1 MMNSTM
7 QPKLSEGQD
16 KSEITVALNTLIES
30 GWNLDDEQSGVRKTY
45 YLKTYTKVMVGG
57 LNQV

>member
-1 MMNSTM
+1 MNSTM
-7 QPKLSEGQD
+7 QPKFSEGQD